1 MPQKVTLTGI
11 PTTPPR
17 IVEALMDN
25 DSSIKVYAFE
35 MNEGSFD
42 SSKSLPVGS
51 NIEFTIFVD
60 EDMLNGAGLTE
71 ETLTTSKIL
80 VHGEIVMDLSMDIC
94 LGELGVTAS
103 HIKMIPEE
111 QRSINFNIH
120 IELEP
125 EEEDTGEPKEFKL
138 DLIVIPE
145 NQPPYKESTLEKL
158 REYVKENGKLDMP
171 LIINKKTRVLMET
184 YPRYLVAKEFKLETV
199 LVLFSKNTPKDSTVS
214 EKPEEMDI
222 NLIKVAKSLPRPSE
236 SKLDLTRE
244 YVKANGK
251 LDMPLVVNRKTNF
264 LIETYARYIV
274 AKEFGFT
281 MVPVVFKGKEKEK
294 KRKNKFSL

>member
-1 MPQKVTLTGI
+1 MPQKITLAGI

-17 IVEALMDN
+17 IVKSLMKDN
-25 DSSIKVYAFE
+25 IKKVYAFE
-35 MNEGSFD
+35 MNEGGGSD

-51 NIEFTIFVD
+51 SIEFTVFID
-60 EDMLNGAGLTE
+60 EDQLKRAGIVEEALTIN
-71 ETLTTSKIL
+71 KIL
-80 VHGEIVMDLSMDIC
+80 VYGEIVLDLSMDIC
-94 LGELGVTAS
+94 LGEIGVTAS
-103 HIKMIPEE
+103 HIQVVPEE
-111 QRSINFNIH
+111 EESINFNIH
-120 IELEP
+120 MEFDTE

-138 DLIVIPE
+138 DLIVVPE

-171 LIINKKTRVLMET
+171 LIINKKTCVLMET
-184 YPRYLVAKEFKLETV
+184 YPRYLVAKEFNLKTV
-199 LVLFSKNTPKDSTVS
+199 PVLFSKNTPQDSTVS

-222 NLIKVAKSLPRPSE
+222 NLIKVAKTLPRPSE
-236 SKLDLTRE
+236 SKLNITRE
-244 YVKANGK
+244 YVKENGK

-281 MVPVVFKGKEKEK
+281 MVPVVFKGKEKAK
-294 KRKNKFSL
+294 KRKK